1 MHVLVDLAK
10 PNYEILFVSFWGYL
24 MMLVCLLN
32 LAFRLLLALKFGIG
46 LLELDVLHADV
57 DHRL

>member
-1 MHVLVDLAK
+1 
-10 PNYEILFVSFWGYL
+10 

-32 LAFRLLLALKFGIG
+32 LAFRLLLALKFGVG